1 MGHWLRRDAAI
12 FGLMAL
18 ALGALMA
25 ATIRHPGYTDAY
37 YYFNAGQRLVAGQGL
52 TDVAIWTYVGD
63 PPGLPAP
70 AHLYWMPLPSLIAA
84 LGMALGGPSFDAAQ
98 IPFVVL
104 YGGIVVTGFIVGA
117 LLGGRHTAWLAGLPT
132 LFSGFYMPYWTTTA
146 TFGPFGLAGSL
157 CLLALGLARKSG
169 GRAWYAAA
177 GGLAGLS
184 HLARADGLLLVGV
197 LALVAL
203 WPAPGRRP
211 DLRGLT
217 LGLVA
222 YTAVMAPWF
231 ARNMS
236 VTGSILPAGGLDT
249 AWMRSYDEIAA
260 YPPGARLDEFLAW
273 GAGNI
278 LTSRGEALAL
288 NVQRFIAEQGM
299 VILAPLMLIGLWRR
313 RRDPL
318 LAGFWPYAL
327 ALHVLM
333 TLVFAFPGPRGG
345 LFHSAA
351 ALLPFWAA
359 LGALG
364 LDDVIGWLA
373 RCRGWRVLEA
383 QRFFGAALILW
394 AAALSAW
401 VFIGK
406 AAAWDQAGASFR
418 DLPLP
423 QGAVVAI
430 NDPPALYYF
439 TGRWGVPLPD
449 APPESLLDLA
459 ARYGVNYVVVDANR
473 TRPMDDLWEGRN
485 VPAFLEPVAWDGRS
499 RVYRIRDSE

>member
-1 MGHWLRRDAAI
+1 
-12 FGLMAL
+12 MAL
-18 ALGALMA
+18 ALGTLMA

-37 YYFNAGQRLVAGQGL
+37 YYFNAGQRLVTGQGL
-52 TDVAIWTYVGD
+52 TDAAIWTYLGD
-63 PPGLPAP
+63 PPALPAP

-117 LLGGRHTAWLAGLPT
+117 LLGGRRTAWLAGLLT

-157 CLLALGLARKSG
+157 CLLALGLARRSG
-169 GRAWYAAA
+169 HRAWYAVA
-177 GGLAGLS
+177 GGLAGLA

-197 LALVAL
+197 VALVAL
-203 WPAPGRRP
+203 RP
-211 DLRGLT
+211 TPDRSHALQRLA
-217 LGLVA
+217 LGLLA
-222 YTAVMAPWF
+222 YLVVMAPWF
-231 ARNMS
+231 ARNLS
-236 VTGSILPAGGLDT
+236 ATGTILPAGGLDT
-249 AWMRSYDEIAA
+249 AWMREYDEIAA
-260 YPPGARLDEFLAW
+260 YPPGATLDSFLAW
-273 GAGNI
+273 GAHSI
-278 LTSRGEALAL
+278 LASRGEALTL

-313 RRDPL
+313 RHDAL
-318 LAGFWPYAL
+318 LAGFWPYGL
-327 ALHVLM
+327 ALHLLM
-333 TLVFAFPGPRGG
+333 TIIFAFPGPRGG

-364 LDDVIGWLA
+364 LDDVIDWLA
-373 RCRGWRVLEA
+373 QRRRWRALEA
-383 QRFFGAALILW
+383 RRFFGAALILW

-401 VFIGK
+401 VFTGK

-418 DLPLP
+418 NLPLP

-439 TGRWGVPLPD
+439 TGLWSVPLPD
-449 APPESLLDLA
+449 AAPEALLDLA
-459 ARYGVNYVVVDANR
+459 ARYGVNYIVVDANR

-485 VPAFLEPVAWDGRS
+485 VPAYLEPVAWDGRS

>member
-1 MGHWLRRDAAI
+1 VEHWLRRDGAI
-12 FGLMAL
+12 FGLIAL

-25 ATIRHPGYTDAY
+25 AAIRHPGYTDAY
-37 YYFNAGQRLVAGQGL
+37 YYFNAGQRLVIGQGL
-52 TDVAIWTYVGD
+52 TDVAIWTYLGD

-70 AHLYWMPLPSLIAA
+70 GHLYWMPLPSLIAA
-84 LGMALGGPSFDAAQ
+84 LGMALGGPTFDAAQ
-98 IPFVVL
+98 IPFVAL
-104 YGGIVVTGFIVGA
+104 YAGFVMTGFAAGA
-117 LLGGRHTAWLAGLPT
+117 LLGGRRTAWLAGLLT

-157 CLLALGLARKSG
+157 CLLALGLARKSER
-169 GRAWYAAA
+169 RAWYAVA
-177 GGLAGLS
+177 GGLAGLA
-184 HLARADGLLLVGV
+184 HLARADGLLLVGI

-203 WPAPGRRP
+203 WPAPGHRP
-211 DLRGLT
+211 ALKG
-217 LGLVA
+217 VA
-222 YTAVMAPWF
+222 FGILAYALVMAPWF
-231 ARNMS
+231 IRNLS

-249 AWMRSYDEIAA
+249 AWMRTYDEIAA
-260 YPPGARLDEFLAW
+260 YPPGARLDDFLAW

-278 LTSRGEALAL
+278 LNSRWEALTL
-288 NVQRFIAEQGM
+288 NAQRFIAEQGM

-313 RRDPL
+313 RCEPL

-327 ALHVLM
+327 ALHLLM

-351 ALLPFWAA
+351 ALLPFWSA

-373 RCRGWRVLEA
+373 RRRGWRVPEA
-383 QRFFGAALILW
+383 RRFFGAVLVLW
-394 AAALSAW
+394 AAVFSVW
-401 VFIGK
+401 VFAGK
-406 AAAWDQAGASFR
+406 AAAQDHVGAPFR
-418 DLPLP
+418 ELPLP
-423 QGAVVAI
+423 PDAVVAI

-449 APPESLLDLA
+449 APPETLLDLA

-499 RVYRIRDSE
+499 RVYRIRGGE